1 MFISQLTLVDEGDD
15 TEWVWSHHLRSSPAL
30 LGTLSGASVCL
41 EQRLLQARVCGV
53 RLLSTKNPLHACL

>member
-1 MFISQLTLVDEGDD
+1 MFISQLTLVDEGDE
-15 TEWVWSHHLRSSPAL
+15 TEWVWSHLLRSSPAL

-41 EQRLLQARVCGV
+41 EQRPLQARVCGV